1 MISKNKARKIFKKL
15 REKKSIEFRKKE
27 FDKINKSSYQENSED
42 FKNRD
47 FTEFN
52 EQSKLIGN
60 DDLKLDS
67 INDAEVNANL
77 DLNEF
82 KDLQD
87 DEESSTDIDS
97 SASKNPKEVKE
108 LEANYKE
115 PKNPK
120 ELEVNSSASKN
131 SKDVKELEVNS
142 KEPKDVK
149 EFEANSNTFKD
160 SKEPKD
166 VKELEVNSSISKNP
180 KEVKELEANSNI
192 SKDVKDE
199 TDENEILKN
208 FQKSNEEGFSKQN
221 KLIGNIDTKLDKFE
235 QKLFHS
241 QGGSKTALQKDGDV
255 LKLESATTSI
265 KNKALQIGKDNP
277 QIAENMSN
285 GAGFLAAG
293 LASLGFN
300 AIGSGYNFI
309 KEKMFSNE
317 NNENS
322 INGEVIQNTNE
333 LSPKDIEKMEA
344 EELKEQTKEKASEKS
359 NSNTQYLKKKEKSL
373 LSYLPFFKEKEEYKL
388 SDQVHNMLKTDGNL
402 KEKESI
408 LNEVKKRNDVDKT
421 EIKKLEE
428 HVIKQREIEKQ
439 KEEARKS
446 AVTMN
451 IDMSHNDLMEKMPEY
466 ADEFKKLKNEP
477 RYKKVSYWPAPR
489 GDDEELDELW
499 WEYDRAKRDLFKKYA
514 KKYAATVDPTII
526 DARNYKGEKLSPEEY
541 APEYFQKEIKEVAEK
556 AKATVKNSSE
566 SVAGVEKPSTSAPS
580 SGSNTSASVD
590 NNATSPASVST
601 NSQIN
606 KESPTSV
613 ESSTKQSSNSTA
625 TPAEPQKDVK
635 EGKVLPA
642 NVSGSDTVSQ
652 GEATAADNSSS
663 ESSQEASTAKSPSVS
678 ATSSNAYPSVPAS
691 VSTNTNSTNNVE
703 LSGASK
709 QLAKDT
715 VGTEPKP
722 DTITNESV
730 VNNQVIE
737 KVPESPWDKFNN
749 AELTKS
755 QDEFL
760 RGK

>member
-42 FKNRD
+42 FKNRY

-60 DDLKLDS
+60 DDLKLNS

-87 DEESSTDIDS
+87 DEESFTDIDS

-120 ELEVNSSASKN
+120 EP
-131 SKDVKELEVNS
+131 KDVKELEANY
-142 KEPKDVK
+142 KEPK
-149 EFEANSNTFKD
+149 N
-160 SKEPKD
+160 P
-166 VKELEVNSSISKNP
+166 KELEVNSSISKNP

-439 KEEARKS
+439 REEAKKS

-466 ADEFKKLKNEP
+466 ANEFEKLENEP
-477 RYKKVSYWPAPR
+477 RYKKVRYWTAPR

-499 WEYDRAKRDLFKKYA
+499 WEYDRAKSDLFKKYA

-625 TPAEPQKDVK
+625 TPAEPQKEVK

-691 VSTNTNSTNNVE
+691 VSPNTNSTNNVE

>member
-42 FKNRD
+42 FKNRY

-60 DDLKLDS
+60 DDLKLNS

-87 DEESSTDIDS
+87 DEESFTDIDS

-108 LEANYKE
+108 LEAN
-115 PKNPK
+115 
-120 ELEVNSSASKN
+120 
-131 SKDVKELEVNS
+131 SKDAKDT

-149 EFEANSNTFKD
+149 ELEANSNTFKD
-160 SKEPKD
+160 SKEPKE

-439 KEEARKS
+439 REEAKKS

-466 ADEFKKLKNEP
+466 ANEFEKLENEP
-477 RYKKVSYWPAPR
+477 RYKKVRYWTAPR

-499 WEYDRAKRDLFKKYA
+499 WEYDRAKSDLFKKYA

-625 TPAEPQKDVK
+625 TPAEPQKEVK

-691 VSTNTNSTNNVE
+691 VSPNTNSTNNVE

>member
-27 FDKINKSSYQENSED
+27 FDKINKSSHQENSED
-42 FKNRD
+42 FKNRY

-87 DEESSTDIDS
+87 SEESSTDIDS

-108 LEANYKE
+108 LEAN
-115 PKNPK
+115 
-120 ELEVNSSASKN
+120 
-131 SKDVKELEVNS
+131 SKDAKDT

-149 EFEANSNTFKD
+149 ELEAN
-160 SKEPKD
+160 SKEPKNP
-166 VKELEVNSSISKNP
+166 KELEVNSSISKNP

-439 KEEARKS
+439 REEAKKS

-466 ADEFKKLKNEP
+466 ANEFEKLENEP
-477 RYKKVSYWPAPR
+477 RYKKVRYWPAPR

-499 WEYDRAKRDLFKKYA
+499 WEYDRAKSDLFKKYA

-652 GEATAADNSSS
+652 GEATAEDNSSS

-691 VSTNTNSTNNVE
+691 VSPNTNSTNNVE

>member
-27 FDKINKSSYQENSED
+27 FDKINKSSHQENSED
-42 FKNRD
+42 FKNRY

-108 LEANYKE
+108 LEAN
-115 PKNPK
+115 
-120 ELEVNSSASKN
+120 
-131 SKDVKELEVNS
+131 SKDAKDT

-149 EFEANSNTFKD
+149 ELEANY
-160 SKEPKD
+160 KEPKNP
-166 VKELEVNSSISKNP
+166 KELEVNSSISKNP

-439 KEEARKS
+439 REEAKKS

-466 ADEFKKLKNEP
+466 ANEFEKLENEP
-477 RYKKVSYWPAPR
+477 RYKKVRYWTAPR

-652 GEATAADNSSS
+652 GEATAEDNSSS

>member
-1 MISKNKARKIFKKL
+1 M
-15 REKKSIEFRKKE
+15 
-27 FDKINKSSYQENSED
+27 
-42 FKNRD
+42 
-47 FTEFN
+47 
-52 EQSKLIGN
+52 
-60 DDLKLDS
+60 
-67 INDAEVNANL
+67 
-77 DLNEF
+77 
-82 KDLQD
+82 
-87 DEESSTDIDS
+87 
-97 SASKNPKEVKE
+97 
-108 LEANYKE
+108 
-115 PKNPK
+115 
-120 ELEVNSSASKN
+120 
-131 SKDVKELEVNS
+131 
-142 KEPKDVK
+142 
-149 EFEANSNTFKD
+149 
-160 SKEPKD
+160 
-166 VKELEVNSSISKNP
+166 
-180 KEVKELEANSNI
+180 
-192 SKDVKDE
+192 
-199 TDENEILKN
+199 
-208 FQKSNEEGFSKQN
+208 
-221 KLIGNIDTKLDKFE
+221 
-235 QKLFHS
+235 
-241 QGGSKTALQKDGDV
+241 
-255 LKLESATTSI
+255 
-265 KNKALQIGKDNP
+265 
-277 QIAENMSN
+277 
-285 GAGFLAAG
+285 
-293 LASLGFN
+293 
-300 AIGSGYNFI
+300 
-309 KEKMFSNE
+309 
-317 NNENS
+317 
-322 INGEVIQNTNE
+322 IQNTNE

-344 EELKEQTKEKASEKS
+344 EELKEQTKEKAPEKS
-359 NSNTQYLKKKEKSL
+359 NNNTQYLQKKEKSL
-373 LSYLPFFKEKEEYKL
+373 LSYLPFFKEKEEYRL

-408 LNEVKKRNDVDKT
+408 LNEVKKRNDVDKS

-439 KEEARKS
+439 REEARKS
-446 AVTMN
+446 AITMN

-466 ADEFKKLKNEP
+466 ANEFEKLENEP
-477 RYKKVSYWPAPR
+477 KYKKVRYWTSPR

-499 WEYDRAKRDLFKKYA
+499 CEYDRAKSDLFKKYA

-541 APEYFQKEIKEVAEK
+541 APEYFQKEAQELAEK

-566 SVAGVEKPSTSAPS
+566 SVVGVEKPSTSASLSNSNS
-580 SGSNTSASVD
+580 SVSVD
-590 NNATSPASVST
+590 NATSPASAST

-606 KESPTSV
+606 KESPASV
-613 ESSTKQSSNSTA
+613 ESNAKQSSNSTA
-625 TPAEPQKDVK
+625 TSAEPQKEVK

-652 GEATAADNSSS
+652 GEATAADNSSP